1 SIGLAPL
8 VYLEAK
14 SKIWRSGRWNGVSC
28 LLVAVDNAAAVEV
41 VRTELN
47 RDAVAGEDADEV
59 FAHTSGD
66 VSKGLV
72 LVFKLD
78 LEHRIWQ
85 RFDDHGHH
93 FNCIFLRQTV
103 SFGKVGGWPLCFRNF
118 LFFGWSLR
126 LHPDMPLRALAHA
139 ASLIVPQNGA
149 VFPFSVK

>member
-1 SIGLAPL
+1 M
-8 VYLEAK
+8 
-14 SKIWRSGRWNGVSC
+14 SKC
-28 LLVAVDNAAAVEV
+28 LM
-41 VRTELN
+41 
-47 RDAVAGEDADEV
+47 
-59 FAHTSGD
+59 
-66 VSKGLV
+66 

-126 LHPDMPLRALAHA
+126 LHPDMKLRALAHA

-149 VFPFSVK
+149 VFLFSELYAVLACTHIERVLGVCEGLICTVCVT